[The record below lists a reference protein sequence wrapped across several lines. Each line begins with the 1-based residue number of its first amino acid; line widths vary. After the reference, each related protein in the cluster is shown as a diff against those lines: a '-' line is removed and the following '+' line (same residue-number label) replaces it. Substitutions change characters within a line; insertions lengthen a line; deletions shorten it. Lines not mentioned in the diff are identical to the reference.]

1 MHNFTMTVKQN
12 TNTSLLMQT
21 KMATGNDYLSEKKL
35 WPFLQI
41 IRHTI
46 VVEEWALAHRHF
58 LKTCKWDP
66 RGLAL
71 GPAPNPRARG
81 RPSTLILGHDIT
93 NKRLSTIFLAL
104 NFFLENFLFCTSLVA
119 CTMTTMNFDWSQ
131 TDHAWLWQSQ
141 LWSIAVELLEEVLP
155 PTPPKSDND
164 EAGNIIIIM

>member
-1 MHNFTMTVKQN
+1 
-12 TNTSLLMQT
+12 MQT

-58 LKTCKWDP
+58 LKTCIWDP

-93 NKRLSTIFLAL
+93 NKRLLTIFLTL
-104 NFFLENFLFCTSLVA
+104 NFFRKFSILYITSCMHNDDDELMTGRRQ
-119 CTMTTMNFDWSQ
+119 TMHGCGKVNCDRSQ
-131 TDHAWLWQSQ
+131 WNCWRKCYHRHHQ
-141 LWSIAVELLEEVLP
+141 
-155 PTPPKSDND
+155 NR
-164 EAGNIIIIM
+164 IMMKQVTL

>member
-1 MHNFTMTVKQN
+1 
-12 TNTSLLMQT
+12 MQR

-66 RGLAL
+66 RRLAL

-93 NKRLSTIFLAL
+93 NKRLSTIFLTL
-104 NFFLENFLFCTSLVA
+104 NFFRKLSILYITSCMHIDDDELWLVA
-119 CTMTTMNFDWSQ
+119 DRPCVVV
-131 TDHAWLWQSQ
+131 A
-141 LWSIAVELLEEVLP
+141 
-155 PTPPKSDND
+155 KSTVIDRKCHHRHHHHR
-164 EAGNIIIIM
+164 IMMKQVTL